1 MSAAMA
7 MSVSIIDDD
16 PQVRDAVGNLVRSL
30 GYMPAVFASA
40 DDFLRSD
47 KVWNSSCIITDLRM
61 AGLSGAALQARLIAE
76 DNPTPVIVM
85 TAFADDAVCARVL
98 QVGAVGVLKKP
109 FDDGALVQCLA
120 RAIERGEAAKSG
132 TRTGRLA

>member
-1 MSAAMA
+1 MSTAMA

-30 GYMPAVFASA
+30 GYMPVAFASA

-61 AGLSGAALQARLIAE
+61 PGTSGAALQARLIAE
-76 DNPTPVIVM
+76 GNPTPVIVM

-98 QVGAVGVLKKP
+98 QAGAAGFLKKP
-109 FDDGALVQCLA
+109 FDDGVLAQCLA
-120 RAIERGEAAKSG
+120 RAIARGEAAKSG
-132 TRTGRLA
+132 TRTGRQA

>member
-30 GYMPAVFASA
+30 GYIPAVFASA

-47 KVWNSSCIITDLRM
+47 KVWSSSCIITDLRM
-61 AGLSGAALQARLIAE
+61 PGMSGTALQVRLKAE
-76 DNPTPVIVM
+76 GNPTPIIVM
-85 TAFADDAVCARVL
+85 TAFADDAVCAHVL
-98 QVGAVGVLKKP
+98 QAGATGFLKKP
-109 FDDGALVQCLA
+109 FDDGVLVQCLT
-120 RAIERGEAAKSG
+120 RAIERREAAKSG
-132 TRTGRLA
+132 TGRQA